1 MYPSVSVHITRLTKH
16 TSGDLQNR
24 ILRDSYVSADCN
36 CTEKKKKSGGGGEQE
51 SSKGERDEMNFST

>member
-24 ILRDSYVSADCN
+24 ILRESYVSADCN
-36 CTEKKKKSGGGGEQE
+36 GTENKKKKAGEGGGRNDQ
-51 SSKGERDEMNFST
+51 KAREMK